1 MLTSATSVWAGKT
14 QGGLGWSGVGQRRRP
29 SAGALVA
36 WIEEIGEVANVM
48 SGLFAV
54 FAGESITCCKSN
66 KTRVVNQ
73 ISYKMIICVF
83 LCVNIIDCSLILF

>member
-1 MLTSATSVWAGKT
+1 
-14 QGGLGWSGVGQRRRP
+14 
-29 SAGALVA
+29 VA

-83 LCVNIIDCSLILF
+83 LCVNIIDCSLILFGLFLWWSRWSCRGGGDRMGAACRGDEVFFCF